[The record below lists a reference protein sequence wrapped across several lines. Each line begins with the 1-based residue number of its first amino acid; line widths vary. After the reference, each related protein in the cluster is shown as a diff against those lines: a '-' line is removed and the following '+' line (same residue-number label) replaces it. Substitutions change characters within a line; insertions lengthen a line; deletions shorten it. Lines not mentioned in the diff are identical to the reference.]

1 MMMVG
6 GKKRNASKRAFGRAG
21 ANTCKQR
28 ARDHSSSATLRNAR
42 DLASPAR
49 GCASTGHHRAPRITP
64 HPPATYPPSYICR
77 RASSL
82 PSTCDRKAKGALS
95 HGAVSMGGGDDGD
108 DGDGLGLKRPRL
120 DVPPIDSSQ
129 APPSVP
135 PIDDSRAP
143 PSVPPVDDSR
153 APPSIPPAEDSQ
165 APRPR
170 GSSLQRAQP
179 GPSISTSSSSTWTWV
194 YSTSTSSALSSSTS

>member
-1 MMMVG
+1 MVG
-6 GKKRNASKRAFGRAG
+6 GKKHNASKRAFGRAG

-28 ARDHSSSATLRNAR
+28 ARDHSSSATLRKAR

-82 PSTCDRKAKGALS
+82 PPTCDRKAKGALS

-108 DGDGLGLKRPRL
+108 DGNDDGDGN
-120 DVPPIDSSQ
+120 DG
-129 APPSVP
+129 
-135 PIDDSRAP
+135 DDGGGGGAAMAAATGGGRRARRARHLAANRDASSRALRWELR
-143 PSVPPVDDSR
+143 D
-153 APPSIPPAEDSQ
+153 A
-165 APRPR
+165 
-170 GSSLQRAQP
+170 
-179 GPSISTSSSSTWTWV
+179 
-194 YSTSTSSALSSSTS
+194 